1 MTSIDTTISTQI
13 GDVQRPAQTFQDA
26 NLQTQA
32 ATTQQ
37 QAATSDTTATQTK
50 PIISTDANA
59 LAAQLQ
65 QVVESFSYKQLSLNV
80 DSTNKELYMQV
91 TDSATGEVIQ
101 QIPSKNMRDLQARLE
116 QGTGALLDEQA

>member
-1 MTSIDTTISTQI
+1 MTSIDTSISTQM

-37 QAATSDTTATQTK
+37 QAAASDPAPAQTK
-50 PIISTDANA
+50 PISSTDANA

-101 QIPSKNMRDLQARLE
+101 QIPSKNMRDLEARL
-116 QGTGALLDEQA
+116 QQSTGALLDEQA